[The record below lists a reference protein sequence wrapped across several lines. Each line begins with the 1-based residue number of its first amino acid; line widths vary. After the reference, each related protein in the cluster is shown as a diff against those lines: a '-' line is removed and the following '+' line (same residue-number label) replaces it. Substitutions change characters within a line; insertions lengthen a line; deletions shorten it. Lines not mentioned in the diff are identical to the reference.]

1 MQLAAAA
8 GGERKR
14 ERERERERG
23 EEEKEETAAITA
35 ALNGIYFS
43 SGHYAKEIQLFLILS
58 FSDLCAALWEPGFYL
73 KYPC

>member
-14 ERERERERG
+14 ERERERG
-23 EEEKEETAAITA
+23 EEKEETAAITA